1 MENTPSIRLLKTR
14 DLTETINDSIAF
26 LKQHYKPLG
35 KVVLTAA
42 LPLLIV
48 AGFFMSKYF
57 SLIGSMS
64 AMQSGGG
71 TSAINSMA
79 GSVVSVFIGYIGYI
93 IAYVFL
99 QLSVAEAFII
109 YEQSGSDA
117 VTSSAIF
124 AGIRKDFW
132 RYIGFNMAL
141 FFFVF
146 LAVVVFV
153 LAIATTIAMK
163 IWLLT
168 FIVVV
173 AMFCALFYFMLS
185 LAFSTYIFLRE
196 RIGIFTSIT
205 RSIGLIKGHWWK
217 TFGVFFV
224 AMMIIYFG
232 SIVFTIP
239 FYAMFFV
246 KMMHSVNGNPLGMFE
261 FSPLQTVS
269 FVFMLTGTAIL
280 YSCLN
285 VTTILQYYNLVETK
299 EGTGLLEEINK
310 IAPTENN

>member
-1 MENTPSIRLLKTR
+1 MENTTSIRLLKTR

-26 LKQHYKPLG
+26 IKQNYKPLG
-35 KVVLTAA
+35 RVVLTAV

-57 SLIGSMS
+57 SLIGSM
-64 AMQSGGG
+64 AALQSGGG
-71 TSAINSMA
+71 ASAIASMA
-79 GSVVSVFIGYIGYI
+79 GTVGSVMIGYIGYI
-93 IAYVFL
+93 VAYIFL
-99 QLSVAEAFII
+99 QLSVAQAFIL
-109 YEQSGSDA
+109 YEQSGSEA

-146 LAVVVFV
+146 LGMVVFV
-153 LAIATTIAMK
+153 LAIVATIAMK

-168 FIVVV
+168 FIAVV
-173 AMFCALFYFMLS
+173 ALFCGMFYLMLS

-196 RIGIFTSIT
+196 RLGIFASIS
-205 RSIGLIKGHWWK
+205 RSMKLIKGYWWK

-224 AMMIIYFG
+224 ALMIIYFG

-246 KMMHSVNGNPLGMFE
+246 KMMHSVKGNPMGMFE
-261 FSPLQTVS
+261 FSPLQTAS

-299 EGTGLLEEINK
+299 EGAGLLEEINK
-310 IAPTENN
+310 IAPTENI